1 MSAGAGTGPR
11 FSHKDL
17 FNFSR
22 DCLLK
27 TGVPRPDAELVADHL
42 VLANLRGVD
51 SHGVIRLPYYVEGL
65 EKGYLNKLC
74 NVRVLRQG
82 PTWVLIDCGMCLG
95 IVGAVKASEIA
106 LEKSLNAGVAVAGA
120 VGLGHV
126 GMLAYYTSRV
136 AEKGLIGLA
145 LANGVAEMP
154 PWGGV
159 GKVFGTNPISIGI
172 PRSGSAPILV
182 DMATS
187 AIAKFKVHLAAAQ
200 GQQLPEGVA
209 LNSEGRPTRDPE
221 EALRGCLLPFGGYK
235 GYSLA
240 LFVEVMASAL
250 IGGPSSVEVRDHP
263 SQQGGFFITVINP
276 EIFGDKI
283 QFLSRI
289 ENLVSTIKS
298 VRHAE
303 GVEEIMLPG
312 EPEERAVRE
321 RLKRGI
327 PIDPKTVQRLRE
339 LGDRLGVSLPEPLG

>member
-1 MSAGAGTGPR
+1 MSPR
-11 FSHKDL
+11 FSHEDL

-27 TGVPRPDAELVADHL
+27 MGVPLPDAELVADHL

-65 EKGYLNKLC
+65 EKGYLNARC

-82 PTWVLIDCGMCLG
+82 PTWALIDCGMGLG
-95 IVGAVKASEIA
+95 IVGAVKVSEIA

-120 VGLGHV
+120 VCLGHV
-126 GMLAYYTSRV
+126 GMLAYYTLRV
-136 AEKGLIGLA
+136 AEKGLISLA

-159 GKVFGTNPISIGI
+159 GRVFGTNPISIGV

-187 AIAKFKVHLAAAQ
+187 AIAKFKVHLAASQ

-209 LNSEGRPTRDPE
+209 LDSEGRPTRDPV
-221 EALRGCLLPFGGYK
+221 EALKGYLLPFGGYK

-250 IGGPSSVEVRDHP
+250 IGAPSSVEVRNHP

-276 EIFGDKI
+276 EVFGDKK

-289 ENLVSTIKS
+289 EALVSNVKS
-298 VRHAE
+298 VRPAE

-312 EPEERAVRE
+312 EPEERSMKE
-321 RLKRGI
+321 RLKKGI
-327 PIDPKTVQRLRE
+327 PIDPNTLQRLRE
-339 LGDRLGVSLPEPLG
+339 LGERLSVSFPEPLG